1 MTSQRVIAR
10 SKAADG
16 HDRNVIDSAIATS
29 DDWGVPEQLEV
40 AMSTSTQFRLVVPR
54 PAPPVPVPAA
64 AEEQVINVVLEN
76 DDKMLLT
83 VVEAAQRLGI
93 GRTLMYELLSAGQ
106 IESVHLGRLH
116 KVPVLALTRFIERG
130 CTSIEAG

>member
-1 MTSQRVIAR
+1 
-10 SKAADG
+10 
-16 HDRNVIDSAIATS
+16 
-29 DDWGVPEQLEV
+29 
-40 AMSTSTQFRLVVPR
+40 MSTTTQFRLALPR
-54 PAPPVPVPAA
+54 PVPPAPVPVPAPV
-64 AEEQVINVVLEN
+64 EEQVINVTLES

-93 GRTLMYELLSAGQ
+93 GRTLMYELLSTGQ

-130 CTSIEAG
+130 CTSIEAR